1 MKTES
6 KKNPRS
12 RSKINHWFDFKE
24 IFFWRSY
31 IWFFLKNKKNTIRA
45 DLIYKTCNK
54 KKDETYDFQ
63 KFKAT
68 TSFGRE
74 IDNDN
79 LSLDDALEQ
88 STKQK
93 KLSRKKKKYTLLK
106 TQLYFLKEGKKF
118 LMLNI
123 LKSRYFQK
131 DNIHKK
137 RLSSV
142 SLRS

>member
-1 MKTES
+1 M
-6 KKNPRS
+6 
-12 RSKINHWFDFKE
+12 IFK
-24 IFFWRSY
+24 S
-31 IWFFLKNKKNTIRA
+31 L
-45 DLIYKTCNK
+45 
-54 KKDETYDFQ
+54 
-63 KFKAT
+63 KAT

-93 KLSRKKKKYTLLK
+93 KQSRKKKKYSLLK
-106 TQLYFLKEGKKF
+106 TQLYFSKEGKKF

-131 DNIHKK
+131 NNIHKT
-137 RLSSV
+137 RLSRYF
-142 SLRS
+142 SLRR